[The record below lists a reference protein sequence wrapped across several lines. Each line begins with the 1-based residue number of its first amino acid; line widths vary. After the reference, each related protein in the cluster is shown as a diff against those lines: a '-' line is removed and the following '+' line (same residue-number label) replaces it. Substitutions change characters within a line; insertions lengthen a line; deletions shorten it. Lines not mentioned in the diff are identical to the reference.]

1 MLGKLLRVDE
11 NTLTYENRSD
21 KSLSYLMNCHLVFD
35 ETDRKLVGELIR
47 FNEKE
52 VDILLIG
59 EIRNN
64 CFFPG
69 TIKKPSN

>member
-35 ETDRKLVGELIR
+35 ETDRKLVGELI
-47 FNEKE
+47 
-52 VDILLIG
+52 DLM
-59 EIRNN
+59 
-64 CFFPG
+64 
-69 TIKKPSN
+69 KKK